1 MKNRLAALILIT
13 AAALTLTGCWN
24 RRDPENLALVLA
36 TAFDYN
42 NETQKYKVI
51 AQMANPIAMGG
62 EDGGQTAGG
71 EKKPYWTVSADGSA
85 SHQAMRNL
93 TLKVSREFFWAHN
106 RVFVFSESVA
116 RNGIYPIMDMSA
128 RERQLRASAH
138 VAVVEGD
145 INILME
151 SEFPL
156 EESGA
161 MGIDRQIATIIYERS
176 LFPEK
181 TLNELYSTLSQP
193 GVEMFIGRV
202 KVITVSDTT
211 AGGEEGAGTSE
222 TPTAAPPILIGGG
235 ALFKGDRMVGW
246 ANEQETIGWAYAS
259 DRVFRSMLY
268 IKDPVDNKTPIGID
282 IENLESRMHPESGTE
297 GLRIIV
303 DIKAKGHLHDI
314 PVDRD
319 LTLESGYI
327 KSLEQRSAQE
337 IRNAVHSTIDL
348 SRRTESDIIGFGN
361 LIYRKQPRLWDE
373 IGDRWYEVF
382 KDIEIDVRV
391 NMNIRRTGL
400 IASPLAAEKRR

>member
-13 AAALTLTGCWN
+13 TAALTLTGCWN

-42 NETQKYKVI
+42 NETQKYEVI

-62 EDGGQTAGG
+62 EDAGQGGGG
-71 EKKPYWTVSADGSA
+71 EKKTYWTVYGDGAA

-106 RVFVFSESVA
+106 RVFVFSESIA
-116 RNGIYPIMDMSA
+116 RKGIYPIMDMSA

-138 VAVVEGD
+138 VAVAEGD
-145 INILME
+145 IKKLME
-151 SEFPL
+151 AEFPL
-156 EESGA
+156 EEGGA
-161 MGIDRQIATIIYERS
+161 KGLDRQIATIIYERS

-193 GVEMFIGRV
+193 GVEMFIGRI
-202 KVITVSDTT
+202 KVIADADTP
-211 AGGEEGAGTSE
+211 AGGEGAGASE
-222 TPTAAPPILIGGG
+222 SPTTAPPVLIGGG

-246 ANEQETIGWAYAS
+246 ADEQETIGWAYAS
-259 DRVFRSMLY
+259 GRVFRSMLY
-268 IKDPVDNKTPIGID
+268 IKDPVDDKTPIGID
-282 IENLESRMHPESGTE
+282 IEGVENKMHLESGTE
-297 GLRIIV
+297 GPRIIV
-303 DIKAKGHLHDI
+303 EIKARGHLHDI

-327 KSLEQRSAQE
+327 KSLEQRGAQE
-337 IRNAVHSTIDL
+337 IRNAVHSAIDL
-348 SRRTESDIIGFGN
+348 SRRMESDIIGFGN
-361 LIYRKQPRLWDE
+361 LIYRKQPRLWNE